1 MINKEEIKVLKIMG
15 KGDDIGREVA
25 DDAEQKSV
33 GQCLKYVRRG
43 IQRALGLPEQPI
55 GIESAKDAGPWLTK
69 VGFEKMNISDY

>member
-15 KGDDIGREVA
+15 KCDDIGREVA
-25 DDAEQKSV
+25 DEAEEKSV

-55 GIESAKDAGPWLTK
+55 GI
-69 VGFEKMNISDY
+69 